1 MVLISFTNIVV
12 DEFSYGKRHPLKKYI
27 YFLTH
32 MHSDHY
38 QGITPNWNF
47 GPIYCSEVT
56 KKLLLNKFPQL
67 QDVRELEMNKQQ
79 KICLNQENKIEIN
92 VYLFDANHCPGSVM
106 YMFEGYF
113 GRILHTGDMR
123 FNENLI
129 YNNPILYPI
138 EKRNSELKKIS
149 LQIDECIF
157 DNTYCDPIFKFP
169 KREKAC
175 QMLTEIIDKHKNI
188 PNVRI
193 LICVDSVG
201 KEELLVFLSKHYETL
216 IVVNEQ
222 RYQSI
227 LCMDI
232 PYQLFTTNRDQGW
245 IEIIRKNEKHERME
259 SKNEYCV
266 SITCTGWANIQGYIT
281 KDDRNYLLPYSLHSN
296 FEELEL
302 FVRSIYPSVLNTVVR
317 NQAKGEKINN
327 ITQFSA
333 YMVTLMNL
341 KQRGVEFFQKNYIDF
356 STISKNYQNLM
367 LNQDN
372 VSKINKAL
380 GLELS
385 EKDKLVEDTIDFQSK
400 HSQIFKN
407 KKRLKKGAQL
417 ADPTENNSICID
429 KYIEIKKSIE
439 LIKEMKAK
447 SKESSAKSSLKKNSL
462 KRKQNF
468 ESENEQGYDQNDEN
482 DEFDESYKNEDH
494 DNNFLSEKQIAQ
506 QKYDDEDNRGISS
519 KINQINQKLTDHL
532 NKQKFQ
538 TEQLDKD
545 EDGGDE
551 EQLDEQ
557 EENVNI
563 NQKLKRNTTYQRF
576 SSEIAFNSTQS
587 KSPPPEKCEDILDK
601 FVFKK
606 IVKANTINQQNQ
618 NSIKSITNNE
628 YSNTQASSSSNGVA
642 KKKQI
647 KIKIS
652 KKISMDKFDNNN
664 NNQDEILGK
673 DNFQKVIE
681 QKEDTSSSY
690 HQENQKEE
698 NSSSRQSEINKEIPV
713 FRNSSLNKIFNQ
725 FLNKQ

>member
-47 GPIYCSEVT
+47 GTIYCSEVT

-232 PYQLFTTNRDQGW
+232 PFQLFTTNRDQGW
-245 IEIIRKNEKHERME
+245 IEIIRKNEKQERME

-281 KDDRNYLLPYSLHSN
+281 KDEKNYLLPYSLHSN

-367 LNQDN
+367 LNSEN

-468 ESENEQGYDQNDEN
+468 ESENEQEDDQNNEN
-482 DEFDESYKNEDH
+482 DEFDESFKNQAH
-494 DNNFLSEKQIAQ
+494 YSNYLSEKQLTQ
-506 QKYDDEDNRGISS
+506 QKQDDQDNRSISS
-519 KINQINQKLTDHL
+519 KINLINLKLTDHL

-545 EDGGDE
+545 EDDQDE
-551 EQLDEQ
+551 EEEQ
-557 EENVNI
+557 QENNFN
-563 NQKLKRNTTYQRF
+563 NQKLKKSKTYQRF

-587 KSPPPEKCEDILDK
+587 KSPPQEKCEEILDK
-601 FVFKK
+601 FKFKK
-606 IVKANTINQQNQ
+606 IEKANTINQQNQ
-618 NSIKSITNNE
+618 ISLKTISNNE
-628 YSNTQASSSSNGVA
+628 QSNTQASQSSNGIT

-652 KKISMDKFDNNN
+652 KKISMDKFDNIQN
-664 NNQDEILGK
+664 NNQDEILEK
-673 DNFQKVIE
+673 SQKIIE
-681 QKEDTSSSY
+681 QKEDTANTY
-690 HQENQKEE
+690 HQENQNEE
-698 NSSSRQSEINKEIPV
+698 NTSSRQSEINQEIPV

-725 FLNKQ
+725 FLNKH